1 MGNNFQAIDALRT
14 EILGF
19 GFLGSS
25 SNPVRRRVHTNIPST
40 APSINPSKI
49 PSMTPS
55 LSPSLRPS
63 HTPSFNPTS
72 TPTTYSSINPTR
84 ERTGVPLAPL
94 LENLSQSVVNLQPFE
109 LTFKNLNSA
118 QSPQSLARVVKIIE
132 NSILETFDSLLTI
145 PMNIKLALATET
157 ISELIRNIPNTV
169 NDSAY
174 EEFTLT
180 IQFNVQV
187 LVHNQKQD
195 DADGD
200 GSYAMRTSMNSMFSS
215 FTYDAAIAYLF
226 LDSVEMLNLTEKIK
240 QESSDEFGD
249 FDTFEY
255 TNEVILLPWSRSEN
269 SVAAFEIL
277 PGSKVFTAAT
287 TVVALAVFLS
297 VGIIAVKLRRH
308 IKTNKKNPNK
318 YIEEDIMVS
327 TSTTD
332 TLNESVSELPEESS
346 KKETD
351 KKETDIKNE
360 SATKKEI
367 SKNTNS
373 VQVTPKSKLQKQI
386 SHSSIESIE
395 NTSAVSEERLKK
407 LDKELSDPYKIY
419 LNGKSPGRRDK
430 LYLTVLQTFPE
441 ERFKPY
447 PNLESWLERCTM
459 YDNKPAWMNV

>member
-1 MGNNFQAIDALRT
+1 
-14 EILGF
+14 
-19 GFLGSS
+19 
-25 SNPVRRRVHTNIPST
+25 
-40 APSINPSKI
+40 
-49 PSMTPS
+49 MTPT
-55 LSPSLRPS
+55 LYPSLRPS
-63 HTPSFNPTS
+63 DTPSS
-72 TPTTYSSINPTR
+72 APTTSSSINPTR
-84 ERTGVPLAPL
+84 ERTRVPLAP

-157 ISELIRNIPNTV
+157 ISDLIRNIPNTV
-169 NDSAY
+169 NDSAH

-195 DADGD
+195 DASGD
-200 GSYAMRTSMNSMFSS
+200 GSYAMRTSMNSMFSA

-226 LDSVEMLNLTEKIK
+226 LDSNEMVNLIEKIK
-240 QESSDEFGD
+240 QESIDEFGN

-269 SVAAFEIL
+269 SVEAFEIL
-277 PGSKVFTAAT
+277 PGSKVFTVAS

-297 VGIIAVKLRRH
+297 VGIIAVKLRQQT
-308 IKTNKKNPNK
+308 KTKKNNSNK
-318 YIEEDIMVS
+318 YIEKDTTVS
-327 TSTTD
+327 SSTTD
-332 TLNESVSELPEESS
+332 TLNECVSELPEESS
-346 KKETD
+346 KKKIN
-351 KKETDIKNE
+351 KKETDIKNK

-367 SKNTNS
+367 SNNKNS
-373 VQVTPKSKLQKQI
+373 VKITSKSKLQKQI
-386 SHSSIESIE
+386 SHSSIESIQ
-395 NTSAVSEERLKK
+395 NTNSVSDERLKK
-407 LDKELSDPYKIY
+407 LDEELSDPYKIY

-430 LYLTVLQTFPE
+430 LYLTVLQTLPE